1 MFSAT
6 SLGLSSLLA
15 YLIYITIYRIFFHP
29 LRNVPGPFLARLSK
43 LWLAWHVRK
52 GQSHVHFPKLHARY
66 GPIVRIA
73 PDQVLVCDEDA
84 IRTVYGAATSFTKGD
99 WYRIAGAPDKGWKPA
114 EEVLDMLTETN
125 MEKYRRQR
133 RAIGPAYSIAGLEK
147 HEGLLDAYIDQFVGR
162 LKEFGGKEVDLA
174 EWTHI
179 FALESMSQF
188 TLGKRP
194 GYTEKGSDEGN
205 GDASDALWQCFTVIG
220 IFPGF
225 VKLMHA
231 IPKVGMLLVLPASLL
246 LGVRLPKVWPVFS
259 FSAPTIMQRLKA
271 LESTKDVKFP
281 GDRPGLFHEQGE
293 SVEPSE
299 LQGEGIEETDML
311 ATLMRLHHDKEA
323 RFPPSWVLSI
333 ALTNFGAGHDTLMFT
348 LSSVIYHTYRSPAI
362 LTRLRKDMESQGI
375 SKNTKYSEMIQKVP
389 LFLAIMKES
398 MRIWP
403 TLGWYIPRLVPA
415 SGATLC
421 DTYLPPGTTVG
432 TNLWASHFAPEVFAN
447 PHDFNPERWLSGGSE
462 DKTREIG
469 RMDSMWMGFGGG
481 GRSCPGQHLA
491 RFFVVKTLARLVM
504 KCDVEITGEPE
515 IGGWFQCTMK
525 GVDISVKERKTH

>member
-1 MFSAT
+1 MFSAASSML
-6 SLGLSSLLA
+6 SLV
-15 YLIYITIYRIFFHP
+15 FFHP
-29 LRNVPGPFLARLSK
+29 LRNVPGPFFARLSK

-84 IRTVYGAATSFTKGD
+84 IKTVYGAATSFTKGD
-99 WYRIAGAPDKGWKPA
+99 WYRIAGAPDKSRKPA

-133 RAIGPAYSIAGLEK
+133 RAIGPAYSIAGLER
-147 HEGLLDAYIDQFVGR
+147 HEELLDSYVNQFVGR
-162 LKEFGGKEVDLA
+162 LKEFGGKELNLA

-205 GDASDALWQCFTVIG
+205 ADASDALWQCFTVIG

-259 FSAPTIMQRLKA
+259 FSAPNIMQRLKA
-271 LESTKDVKFP
+271 LESTRDVKFP
-281 GDRPGLFHEQGE
+281 GDRPGLFHDQGTDVETSEQ
-293 SVEPSE
+293 
-299 LQGEGIEETDML
+299 QGDGIQETDML

-323 RFPPSWVLSI
+323 HFPPSWVLSI

-348 LSSVIYHTYRSPAI
+348 LSSVLYHTYKSPAI
-362 LTRLRKDMESQGI
+362 LARLCKDMESQGI
-375 SKNTKYSEMIQKVP
+375 TEHTKYSEMIQKVP
-389 LFLAIMKES
+389 LFLAVMKES

-415 SGATLC
+415 SGTTLC

-432 TNLWASHFAPEVFAN
+432 TNLWASHFDPKVFAN
-447 PHDFNPERWLSGGSE
+447 PHDFDPDRWLPGGSE
-462 DKTREIG
+462 EKMREIG
-469 RMDSMWMGFGGG
+469 RMDSLWMGFGGG

-491 RFFVVKTLARLVM
+491 RFFVVKTLARLVTE
-504 KCDVEITGEPE
+504 CDVELNGEPE

-525 GVDISVKERKTH
+525 GIGMSVKARKL

>member
-6 SLGLSSLLA
+6 TLVLSLLA
-15 YLIYITIYRIFFHP
+15 AYLISITTYRVLFHP
-29 LRNVPGPFLARLSK
+29 LRNVPGPFFARFSK

-52 GQSHVHFPKLHARY
+52 GQSHIYFPKLHARY

-73 PDQVLVCDEDA
+73 PDQVLVCDEGA

-99 WYRIAGAPDKGWKPA
+99 WYRIAGAPDKNRKPA

-133 RAIGPAYSIAGLEK
+133 RAIGPAYSIAGLER
-147 HEGLLDAYIDQFVGR
+147 HEGLLDSYVNQFIGR
-162 LKEFGGKEVDLA
+162 LKEFGAKEVDLA
-174 EWTHI
+174 KWTHI

-220 IFPGF
+220 LFPGF

-231 IPKVGMLLVLPASLL
+231 IPKIGILLVLPASLL

-259 FSAPTIMQRLKA
+259 FSAPNIMQRLKT
-271 LESTKDVKFP
+271 LEST
-281 GDRPGLFHEQGE
+281 RN
-293 SVEPSE
+293 
-299 LQGEGIEETDML
+299 TDML

-323 RFPPSWVLSI
+323 RFPASWVLSI

-348 LSSVIYHTYRSPAI
+348 LSSVIYHTYQSPAI
-362 LTRLRKDMESQGI
+362 ITRLRKDMESQGI
-375 SKNTKYSEMIQKVP
+375 TKDTEYAEMIQKVP
-389 LFLAIMKES
+389 LLLAVMKES

-432 TNLWASHFAPEVFAN
+432 TNLWASHFDPKVFTN
-447 PHDFNPERWLSGGSE
+447 PHAFDPDRWLSGGSE
-462 DKTREIG
+462 DKMREIG

-491 RFFVVKTLARLVM
+491 RLFVIKTLARLVM
-504 KCDVEITGEPE
+504 ECDVELNGEPK

-525 GVDISVKERKTH
+525 GVEMSVKERKM